1 MPVHNNSRELFFL
14 LVKLVVR
21 LSLLLTI
28 NLFIMNKKVLT
39 LCAGFM
45 LAGGVSVFAQASTPE
60 VKMLSLAQAAADANQ
75 YYIVNVNS
83 QGVANSGCN
92 DLDFDSNE
100 GHTADNVA
108 KDATVF
114 WRVEKVSQI
123 INGTER
129 VNGYRLINKESGKA
143 LVATVDGKTYDVLS
157 TATDTQSNGKMIL
170 FYQIGGKKYY
180 VTGTAKNGV
189 ANVTEGESG
198 KSSAWGY
205 GMEAAPA
212 NVMDG
217 KELSDILALNGKF
230 AVQIGGHKDL
240 NNDGTV
246 KANEWAAYT
255 TFEGGNVFDGDLYV
269 AEDAKETGYA
279 LYKDAAHTKQIVL
292 TTDKWQ
298 QTSSELS
305 EGYIFKVMDA
315 AKVKDAKNI
324 LTTEFLITAPST
336 VKGEPIE
343 IVALEKKDGSTVR
356 HEVVV
361 SIVKNAAGN
370 DVNRLTVA
378 QDNKESEA
386 EYMADLTQSVPFAT
400 NTYIKFGA
408 GNIAD
413 PAKVLTKN
421 TFYTI
426 TEMGADANLLFVAGA
441 CGTTADK
448 KVTFA
453 EAVDNELE
461 AQWAISYDTAKEVYT
476 ITNREDKD
484 ITFEL
489 GKNGVRED
497 SNTNDNIY
505 LVNGQSYKID
515 AVETT
520 EKDGYKWLGDVKN
533 QHYAIAHW
541 SNVYDNSAW
550 ITVDKNGN
558 AILKAGD
565 VKDVAAELQVVDAR
579 VDTVY
584 VEHTFN
590 YFNNGWK
597 EAKHTLKVPVYSF
610 ADLEGN
616 DFAVVSGTYSFNAKK
631 AQPLAIR
638 ENGDKWNLRTA
649 KFDTNLTDKNND
661 AALNNYLVDAG
672 DSKEGLLENKKC
684 IYDTNDGQTFIVEN
698 LNRPIYR
705 RLGATVEDGLK
716 DMDVNNLKF
725 YRTNDENTYL
735 YENSAN
741 RNANNG
747 EAILNFLGETNLADQ
762 PEGSALA
769 IFVDTAYVRNN
780 TMEPLYLLSVR
791 NTFVEGKDA
800 EPCNATDHQHMTAD
814 GKPTNDPYQCFH
826 AKKATPDYRE
836 GAYLVGLADSTDIK
850 QVKYQGNVRLAFVDA
865 KHIGDSLIINSSK
878 FTATKDAA
886 NDTLSFVNKAGEQV
900 ENAATFSFRLVDPAD
915 SKGDFYIETVA
926 KEGKNQYVRVHNSVP
941 VLVSN
946 LDQAATFNVNET
958 EEQATS
964 NENIAAGSVVVAG
977 VDGAIVV
984 KGAEGKNVI
993 VSTILGKVV
1002 ANEVLTSDNA
1012 QIAAPAGIVVVSVDG
1027 ESFKVVVK

>member
-1 MPVHNNSRELFFL
+1 
-14 LVKLVVR
+14 
-21 LSLLLTI
+21 
-28 NLFIMNKKVLT
+28 MNKKVLT

-45 LAGGVSVFAQASTPE
+45 LAGGVSAFAETFEQVASVPGNLE
-60 VKMLSLAQAAADANQ
+60 NQ
-75 YYIVNVNS
+75 YYVVKVQGGGSQVTDASYPMDYNGKPIQNS
-83 QGVANSGCN
+83 
-92 DLDFDSNE
+92 
-100 GHTADNVA
+100 TATWLV
-108 KDATVF
+108 KQVTLP
-114 WRVEKVSQI
+114 
-123 INGTER
+123 NGT
-129 VNGYRLINKESGKA
+129 VGFQLINPTTGKPFT
-143 LVATVDGKTYDVLS
+143 ATETIDGKTVEYTTFAKS
-157 TATDTQSNGKMIL
+157 SNQGGMWFITNAGDSSKGYGAEGK
-170 FYQIGGKKYY
+170 
-180 VTGTAKNGV
+180 VTGTANEV
-189 ANVTEGESG
+189 
-198 KSSAWGY
+198 WY
-205 GMEAAPA
+205 YDLQAAPA

-269 AEDAKETGYA
+269 AEDAEETGYA

-315 AKVKDAKNI
+315 AKMQDTKNI
-324 LTTEFLITAPST
+324 LATEFLITAPST

-343 IVALEKKDGSTVR
+343 IVALEKKDGSTIR

-378 QDNKESEA
+378 KDNKESEA
-386 EYMADLTQSVPFAT
+386 EYMADLTQTPPFAT

-408 GNIAD
+408 GNVAD

-476 ITNREDKD
+476 ITNREDKE

-505 LVNGQSYKID
+505 LVNGQSYKIE

-541 SNVYDNSAW
+541 SDVYDNSAW
-550 ITVDKNGN
+550 ITADKNGN
-558 AILKAGD
+558 AVLKAGD
-565 VKDVAAELQVVDAR
+565 VKDVATELQVVGAK
-579 VDTVY
+579 VDTIKVTH
-584 VEHTFN
+584 EFN
-590 YFNNGWK
+590 YFDKTWK
-597 EAKHTLKVPVYSF
+597 TAKHTLKVPVYAF

-616 DFAVVSGTYSFNAKK
+616 DFKVGTKKNYVFDDAKNAA
-631 AQPLAIR
+631 AQALVIR

-649 KFDTNLTDKNND
+649 TFAKGETPAKFDINLI
-661 AALNNYLVDAG
+661 DAG

-791 NTFVEGKDA
+791 NTFVEGTDSI
-800 EPCNATDHQHMTAD
+800 PCPDH
-814 GKPTNDPYQCFH
+814 GYDPNCPH
-826 AKKATPDYRE
+826 WVAGTPDYRE
-836 GAYLVGLADSTDIK
+836 GAYLVGLKDSADIK
-850 QVKYQGNVRLAFVDA
+850 QAWYQGNIRLAFVDA
-865 KHIGDSLIINSSK
+865 KHIGDSLIINNSE
-878 FTATKDAA
+878 FTATKEAGK
-886 NDTLSFVNKAGEQV
+886 DTLSFVNKAGEQV

-915 SKGDFYIETVA
+915 SKGDFFIETVA
-926 KEGKNQYVRVHNSVP
+926 KDGKNQYVRVHNSVP
-941 VLVSN
+941 VLVSE
-946 LDQAATFNVNET
+946 LSEAATFNVNET

-977 VDGAIVV
+977 VDGAVVV